1 MRDHRLQLS
10 ALAYKYLNGS
20 LALRAEW
27 SASEAKGKLFDPLSI
42 YTVKYD
48 SAGSCFQ
55 KSSVA
60 PFPIVQRVA
69 APPDAEFRAGRYAC
83 IDCKYTNADNKILF
97 SCPQNQALWVF
108 GSSRLSCFSTRADGQ
123 LLAQP
128 GAGLNFLGLGPLK
141 ASFRALTASP

>member
-20 LALRAEW
+20 LAFRAER

-60 PFPIVQRVA
+60 PFPIVQRVT
-69 APPDAEFRAGRYAC
+69 APPDAEFRPGRYAC
-83 IDCKYTNADNKILF
+83 TDCKYINADNK
-97 SCPQNQALWVF
+97 
-108 GSSRLSCFSTRADGQ
+108 TRF
-123 LLAQP
+123 LAHRVRP
-128 GAGLNFLGLGPLK
+128 CGF
-141 ASFRALTASP
+141 TAPPA